1 VLELLLVNHQ
11 IYYEARVLPFRN
23 NIFNFD
29 KPSSSGIKNCRTF
42 LQRLHD
48 WQIRELQHIM
58 LAVIETD
65 LTVDPSES
73 SWIYLCTTL
82 SGQEHEDA
90 GLRHLR
96 VTING
101 YLHRGGADMLD
112 YNASWVVNGLL
123 NMKALQSLEIV
134 IAFSHVSARLVDRF
148 YQDLHQA
155 LPRVS
160 LAIRHE
166 KTFFC
171 TIL

>member
-1 VLELLLVNHQ
+1 
-11 IYYEARVLPFRN
+11 
-23 NIFNFD
+23 
-29 KPSSSGIKNCRTF
+29 
-42 LQRLHD
+42 
-48 WQIRELQHIM
+48 M
-58 LAVIETD
+58 LAVTETD
-65 LTVDPSES
+65 LTVDASES
-73 SWIYLCTTL
+73 IWIYLCTTL

-101 YLHRGGADMLD
+101 YLYRGGGDILD

-123 NMKALQSLEIV
+123 KMKALQSLEIV
-134 IAFSHVSARLVDRF
+134 IAFSHVSARLVDSL
-148 YQDLHQA
+148 YKDLHQA

-166 KTFFC
+166 KTYFC